1 MEPKGDTTASLLTV
15 NIMQEPFDIT
25 IGEIDYAIF
34 PEGNDT
40 YVVFK
45 DGKEYVQIQ
54 KDTESQWLKL
64 DPETALPLFEEDEEI
79 NAIGREIMAYVP
91 EVEEE
96 EDEEA
101 DEED

>member
-1 MEPKGDTTASLLTV
+1 
-15 NIMQEPFDIT
+15 MQEPFDIT
-25 IGEIDYAIF
+25 IGDIDYAIF

-79 NAIGREIMAYVP
+79 NAIGREITAYVP
-91 EVEEE
+91 EIEEGDEEAEEE
-96 EDEEA
+96 E
-101 DEED
+101 